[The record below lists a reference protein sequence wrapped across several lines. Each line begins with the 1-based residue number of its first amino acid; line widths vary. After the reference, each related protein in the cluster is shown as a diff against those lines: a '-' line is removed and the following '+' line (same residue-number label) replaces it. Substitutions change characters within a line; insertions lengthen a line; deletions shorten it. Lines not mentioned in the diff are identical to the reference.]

1 MQAPRVISLAVAL
14 ICGVLMGQSTDIPLT
29 GKVLDSSGSPIAGAR
44 IVTAPSRS
52 TVYSDATGSFPIRG
66 EWRFSVSKEGF
77 SVAEVQLDPS
87 GPREIVLAVAPVI
100 GVVTVTENAGYLVGA
115 TSTATKT
122 ATPLRDI
129 PQSIAVV
136 TQSQIRDQLMMSVAD
151 VVRYVPGISAHQ
163 GENNRDQ
170 VIIRGN
176 NSSADFFVNG
186 VRDDVQYFRD
196 LYNLERVEALKGP
209 NAMIFGRGGGG
220 GVINRVT
227 KEAGFIP
234 VREISLQG
242 GSFGN
247 KRISGDVDQAFGDK
261 LALRVNGMYE
271 NSNGFRRYVNLER
284 AGVSP
289 TVTWL
294 VNQRT
299 RLVVAYEHFRDQRVG
314 DRGIT
319 SMNGRPATVDFRTF
333 FGNPNDAPVRATVN
347 LGSAMVEHQAGRW
360 NIRNRTQ
367 FGGYD
372 RFYRNY
378 VPGAVAAN
386 GLQVSIS
393 SYDNATG
400 RLNMFNQTDVTY
412 AAARH
417 TVLFGAEAG
426 RQSTDNFRN
435 TGYFGGTATAILVP
449 LASPVTGTYATFRQS
464 ATDASNHIN
473 TRVAALYAQDQWT
486 LSRYLRL
493 VGGVRVDRF
502 DLQFQNRR
510 VPERLQRVDTLIS
523 PRLGLVLK
531 PVDAVS
537 FYANYSVSYLPSA
550 GDQFASLTTVTQQV
564 KPEKFENYEVGI
576 KWDVRRSLF
585 LTMAAYRL
593 DRTNTRSTD
602 PNDPTRIV
610 QTGSQR
616 TNGVELGWNGSVT
629 KAWQVS
635 GGVGVQDAF
644 VTSATTTARAGAQV
658 AQVPRATFSFWNN
671 YRVMSRLGAG
681 LGVLNRSDM
690 FAAIDN
696 TVLLPSYTRVDAA
709 VFYSLTEKIR
719 LQANVENLTD
729 RRYFANADNNTNI
742 SPGSPR
748 ALRIGLTARF

>member
-1 MQAPRVISLAVAL
+1 MRAPLLQLLATSVIGIGLY
-14 ICGVLMGQSTDIPLT
+14 GQIADVSQKGT
-29 GKVLDSSGSPIAGAR
+29 VVDSSGSPVAGAR
-44 IVTAPSRS
+44 VVASPSKSIVYTD
-52 TVYSDATGSFPIRG
+52 TTGSFPIRG
-66 EWRFSVSKEGF
+66 EWRFSVVKEGF
-77 SVAEVQLDPS
+77 SVAEVQLDPE
-87 GPREIVLAVAPVI
+87 GPRRIVLEVAPVV
-100 GVVTVTENAGYLVGA
+100 GVVTVTENAGYLVGTT
-115 TSTATKT
+115 TSATKT

-129 PQSIAVV
+129 PQSITVV

-186 VRDDVQYFRD
+186 IRDDVQYFRD

-234 VREISLQG
+234 LREISLQG

-247 KRISGDVDQAFGDK
+247 KRISGDIDHSFREK
-261 LALRVNGMYE
+261 LAFRLNGMYE
-271 NSNGFRRYVNLER
+271 NSNGFRRYANTER
-284 AGVSP
+284 SGVSP
-289 TVTWL
+289 SMTWL
-294 VNQRT
+294 ATDRT
-299 RLVVAYEHFRDQRVG
+299 RVVLGYEHFRDGRVG

-319 SMNGRPATVDFRTF
+319 SWNGRPATVDFRTF
-333 FGNPNDAPVRATVN
+333 FGNPSDTPVRATVN
-347 LGSAMVEHQAGRW
+347 LGSALVEHQAGRW
-360 NIRNRTQ
+360 NVRNRTQ

-412 AAARH
+412 TASRH
-417 TVLFGAEAG
+417 TVLFGTEAG

-435 TGYFGGTATAILVP
+435 TGYFGGTTTSILAP
-449 LASPVTGTYATFRQS
+449 LAAPTIGTFAQFRQS

-473 TRVAALYAQDQWT
+473 TRVAALYAQDQWMVT
-486 LSRYLRL
+486 RYLRL

-523 PRLGLVLK
+523 PRLGMVLK
-531 PVDAVS
+531 PVDAISV
-537 FYANYSVSYLPSA
+537 YANYSVSYLPSA
-550 GDQFASLTTVTQQV
+550 GDQFASLTSITQQV

-576 KWDVRRSLF
+576 KWDVTRSLS
-585 LTMAAYRL
+585 LTTAAYRL

-616 TNGVELGWNGSVT
+616 TNGLEFGWNGSIT
-629 KAWQVS
+629 RAWQVS
-635 GGVGVQDAF
+635 GGIGVQDAF
-644 VTSATTTARAGAQV
+644 VTSATTAARAGAQV
-658 AQVPRATFSFWNN
+658 AQVPRATFSLWNN
-671 YRVMSRLGAG
+671 YRVLPKLGAG
-681 LGVLNRSDM
+681 LGILNRSDM

-696 TVLLPSYTRVDAA
+696 TVLLPAYTRVDAA
-709 VFYSLTEKIR
+709 LFYSLTEKIR

-748 ALRIGLTARF
+748 ALRIGLTVRF